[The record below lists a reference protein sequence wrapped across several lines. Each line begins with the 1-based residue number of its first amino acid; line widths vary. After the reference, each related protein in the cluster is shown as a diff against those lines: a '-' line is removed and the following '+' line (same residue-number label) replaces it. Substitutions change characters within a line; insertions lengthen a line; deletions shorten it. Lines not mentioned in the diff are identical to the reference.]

1 MFFLARKNLFA
12 EKTRLIMSISGVAF
26 AVLLIL
32 VLGGLYRGWQTKI
45 TAYIDSLSTDLVV
58 GQAGSADT
66 THSMSFLPATL
77 AADLRQVQ
85 GVTRIDQFNG
95 RQITVNDP
103 RTSRSAPMRGK
114 KGQEWRIFIV
124 GIDPAAG
131 RNGPLKMVS
140 GTANIVDG
148 QVIIDQAFSR
158 KTGYGLGDIVPIAGQ
173 KLTVAGISTG
183 GNSLIYQYT
192 FVTEN
197 DVRQILQLG
206 PLVNYF
212 LVSAGNPAGVT
223 ASLERQ
229 FPELNVMTK
238 EEFAAN
244 NRKIVTEVFLPI
256 VGILFVI
263 AFIVGS
269 AIVGLTIYTATI
281 EKSREYGVLK
291 AIGSSNGLLY
301 RVVLEQSFIAGAAG
315 FVIGLGLSFLVS
327 WLAGYFISGF
337 ITAVGLTDV
346 VLVFATAMLMSL
358 LAAWIPAKRL
368 ASIDPA
374 LVFKA

>member
-45 TAYIDSLSTDLVV
+45 TAYIDSLDTDLVV

-77 AADLRQVQ
+77 TNELQQVP
-85 GVTRIDQFNG
+85 GVTRVDEFMG
-95 RQITVNDP
+95 RQITVND
-103 RTSRSAPMRGK
+103 

-140 GTANIVDG
+140 GTADISDG

-158 KTGYGLGDIVPIAGQ
+158 KAGYGLGDIVPIAGRR
-173 KLTVAGISTG
+173 LTVAGISTG

-192 FVTEN
+192 FVTAN

-212 LVSAGNPAGVT
+212 LVSSSNPTGVS

-229 FPELNVMTK
+229 FPELNVMTRG
-238 EEFAAN
+238 EFAAN

-337 ITAVGLTDV
+337 ITAVGLADIG
-346 VLVFATAMLMSL
+346 LVFITAMLMSL
-358 LAAWIPAKRL
+358 LAAWIPARRL

>member
-1 MFFLARKNLFA
+1 MLFLAKKNLFA
-12 EKTRLIMSISGVAF
+12 EKTRLVISIGGVAF

-45 TAYIDSLSTDLVV
+45 TAYIDSLNADLVV

-66 THSMSFLPATL
+66 THSMSFLPSTI
-77 AADLRQVQ
+77 AAELQQVP
-85 GVTRIDQFNG
+85 GVTRVDEFMG
-95 RQITVNDP
+95 RQITVNEP
-103 RTSRSAPMRGK
+103 RTSRSAPVRGK
-114 KGQEWRIFIV
+114 QGKEFRIFLV
-124 GIDPAAG
+124 GYDPSAG

-140 GTANIVDG
+140 GTADISDG

-158 KTGYGLGDIVPIAGQ
+158 KAGYQLGDTVPIAG
-173 KLTVAGISTG
+173 KSLTVAGISTG
-183 GNSLIYQYT
+183 GNGLIYQYT

-212 LVSAGNPAGVT
+212 LVSTDNPTGVT

-229 FPELNVMTK
+229 FPDLNVMTR

-291 AIGSSNGLLY
+291 AIGASNGLLY

-315 FVIGLGLSFLVS
+315 FVIGLGLSFVVS
-327 WLAGYFISGF
+327 WVAGYFISGF
-337 ITAVGLTDV
+337 ISAVGWADV
-346 VLVFATAMLMSL
+346 GLVFVAATLMSL
-358 LAAWIPAKRL
+358 LAAWIPARRL
-368 ASIDPA
+368 ALIDPA
-374 LVFKA
+374 LVFKS